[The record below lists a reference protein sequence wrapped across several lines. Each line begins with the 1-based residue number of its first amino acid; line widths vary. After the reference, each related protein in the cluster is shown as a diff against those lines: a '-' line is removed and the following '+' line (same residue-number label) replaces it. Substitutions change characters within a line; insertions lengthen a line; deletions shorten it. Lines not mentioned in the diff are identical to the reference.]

1 MSSTDLILKANEAG
15 EQVYRRE
22 KYKNSIK
29 LLTKKLL
36 EDYKVHQ
43 KTPEDHPMYAKEW
56 KKFWAH
62 RYKELK
68 VEGKVNPSD
77 YDYKPE
83 WVDFWMKRMKEIL
96 VETIKDKKIEILMK
110 LKLPLD
116 YEESLSD
123 SSSDSSVD
131 DRENSRKRSAERIT
145 NYEEISSES
154 MSDDSE
160 CSYPLPPKHYRRSSS
175 RDVVRYR
182 DSSSAP
188 SLSFEDNNEV
198 TVVSICRLLSALES
212 EVGSLSHKVLD
223 LLSKAIALEKL
234 KANSSD
240 ELLMTSENS
249 IFLETVKEKMKG
261 LLMIGA
267 LSPNKT
273 AAVKKCIQNIAKLIK
288 QTPVKEVE
296 KEDAPMADEKFKMAV
311 QVAEALRA
319 CGKEDCTPEELEVL
333 VEMCLEVP
341 TGEVDPPPVEIPP
354 STSNMNLLTDA
365 DLKILL
371 DNFTDLVKNEQDQ
384 VIQFLSSLE
393 KTEPMRVEALRQHVT
408 MDGETGSS
416 NSVIVELDDD
426 SDDYNINETIASVL
440 ARAENRQAT
449 SIILTQDEQSLT
461 DNILTFGHQHQMQD
475 QTDTFY

>member
-1 MSSTDLILKANEAG
+1 M
-15 EQVYRRE
+15 
-22 KYKNSIK
+22 
-29 LLTKKLL
+29 
-36 EDYKVHQ
+36 HQ

-96 VETIKDKKIEILMK
+96 VETIEDKKIEIRME
-110 LKLPLD
+110 LKLPFD
-116 YEESLSD
+116 YEESLNDSTSD
-123 SSSDSSVD
+123 SSIVNH
-131 DRENSRKRSAERIT
+131 ENSRKRAGESIA
-145 NYEEISSES
+145 NYEEISSAS
-154 MSDDSE
+154 LSDDSE
-160 CSYPLPPKHYRRSSS
+160 SSYQLPPKHYRRSSS
-175 RDVVRYR
+175 RDFFRYR
-182 DSSSAP
+182 ESSSVP
-188 SLSFEDNNEV
+188 SQSTSTFEDNNESV

-212 EVGSLSHKVLD
+212 ELGSLSHKVLD

-240 ELLMTSENS
+240 ELLMTTENS
-249 IFLETVKEKMKG
+249 VFLETVKEKMKG

-267 LSPNKT
+267 LTPNK
-273 AAVKKCIQNIAKLIK
+273 AAAIKKCIQNIAKLIY
-288 QTPVKEVE
+288 QTPVKDV
-296 KEDAPMADEKFKMAV
+296 KIEDEPKADKKLIMEV

-319 CGKEDCTPEELEVL
+319 CGKEDFTAEELEVL

-341 TGEVDPPPVEIPP
+341 TTKVVPLPVETPP
-354 STSNMNLLTDA
+354 KLINSTSNMNLLTDA

-371 DNFTDLVKNEQDQ
+371 DNFTDLVKNEQDE

-408 MDGETGSS
+408 MADETGSS
-416 NSVIVELDDD
+416 NNVIIDLDDD
-426 SDDYNINETIASVL
+426 SDDYNINETITSVL
-440 ARAENRQAT
+440 TRVEN
-449 SIILTQDEQSLT
+449 SQDSTHDEPSLS
-461 DNILTFGHQHQMQD
+461 DNLLTFGQQHQMYK
-475 QTDTFY
+475 FY